1 MTITKGD
8 KCSKLYAN
16 FDTIYKN
23 KHVCISINIKL
34 CVCVCVGHKSQK
46 DAIDSR
52 ETSGT
57 QRATEGGRG
66 RQIETKLN
74 QFKYGIK

>member
-57 QRATEGGRG
+57 QRATEGGGEGEGQTNRN
-66 RQIETKLN
+66 E
-74 QFKYGIK
+74 IKSI